1 MAHANAPLTPS
12 RRTYGRAIL
21 RTALVLVALLFAMLL
36 SRVLTAQVEGERGIA
51 AIVSSSDLD
60 VGGIKVDVRGDNPQ
74 DAREAGYRKAQ
85 RDAWAKLG
93 GPKMPDSQLQSLV
106 SAIVVERESIGGKRY
121 IATLGVIFD
130 RARAGRY
137 LGGNTQRSRS
147 APMLLVPVTISG
159 GSELIYEKRN
169 PWQRAWAEYQA
180 GSSRIDYVRPSG
192 AGGDSL
198 LLTYGQTGRRSR
210 IWWRNILDQ
219 FEAADVLVPIARL
232 DYQYPGGPV
241 QGTFTGRFGPDNTY
255 LDSFTLTA
263 DSEGDLPEMFTQAV
277 AQFDTMF
284 EQAMADGKLRPNPTL
299 TAGLSGTDPVLQ
311 RLIEIGRAA
320 MAQERA
326 EAAAEAAGATAPTEA
341 GTATPTAPTPAPAA
355 SVVSN
360 YVVQFASPDAGA
372 IDATLAAV
380 RATPGVRGA
389 ATSSL
394 AIGGTS
400 VMNVSYGGDIS
411 GLAAALRA
419 RGFTVNQGANAL
431 AIRR

>member
-1 MAHANAPLTPS
+1 M
-12 RRTYGRAIL
+12 
-21 RTALVLVALLFAMLL
+21 VLAALLLAMLL
-36 SRVLTAQVEGERGIA
+36 SRVLTAQVEGDRGIA

-60 VGGIKVDVRGDNPQ
+60 VGGIKVDVRGDTAE
-74 DAREAGYRKAQ
+74 DARQQGYRKAQ

-93 GPKMPDSQLQSLV
+93 GPGMADSQLQSLV

-130 RARAGRY
+130 RARASRY
-137 LGGNTQRSRS
+137 LGGNAQRARS
-147 APMLLVPVTISG
+147 APMLLVPVTITG
-159 GSELIYEKRN
+159 GTELIYEKRN

-192 AGGDSL
+192 AGSDSL

-219 FEAADVLVPIARL
+219 FDAADVLVPIARL
-232 DYQYPGGPV
+232 DYQFPGGPV
-241 QGTFTGRFGPDNTY
+241 KGTFTARFGPDNEL

-263 DSEGDLPEMFTQAV
+263 DSPDAVPEMYLAAV
-277 AQFDTMF
+277 KRFDAIF
-284 EQAMADGKLRPNPTL
+284 EKALAEGRLKPNPTL
-299 TAGLSGTDPVLQ
+299 SSSGFGADPVLQ

-320 MAQERA
+320 RATERA
-326 EAAAEAAGATAPTEA
+326 EAAASAAASAPVASATTAAP
-341 GTATPTAPTPAPAA
+341 ATPDAPPAA
-355 SVVSN
+355 AVVSSF
-360 YVVQFASPDAGA
+360 VVQFASPDAGS

-400 VMNVSYGGDIS
+400 VMNVSYSGDIND
-411 GLAAALRA
+411 LAAALRA